1 MQSVESF
8 YTESLDGERSYR
20 EWERE
25 SLLER
30 VYRERES
37 EGLREE
43 SLYKE
48 SITKRA

>member
-30 VYRERES
+30 VYRERERVRVS
-37 EGLREE
+37 VKRVSIK
-43 SLYKE
+43 SL
-48 SITKRA
+48 